1 MKTWVLE
8 RCAWAIAVAGAIA
21 AAHSWYAISRPGVA
35 PAPAIWPV
43 SETVRPI
50 AADSLAVLASRIV
63 GSDLFRLDRKPADVA
78 YGATPDSIAN
88 RAAALAAAAPRPPLV
103 LVGIVGPPWKAL
115 VDGVPGHD
123 GSMVLQAGQ
132 GVAGLRVRDV
142 TATVATISANDTTWH
157 LTVKRTWP

>member
-1 MKTWVLE
+1 MKTSVLE

-21 AAHSWYAISRPGVA
+21 AAHSWYVISRPGVA

-43 SETVRPI
+43 SETARPI

-63 GSDLFRLDRKPADVA
+63 GSDPFRLDRKPADVA
-78 YGATPDSIAN
+78 YGATPDSTAN
-88 RAAALAAAAPRPPLV
+88 RAPAAAPPRPPLV

-132 GVAGLRVRDV
+132 VVAGLRVRDV
-142 TATVATISANDTTWH
+142 TATGATISTTDTTWH

>member
-1 MKTWVLE
+1 MKTSVLE
-8 RCAWAIAVAGAIA
+8 RCAWVVTALATIVATR
-21 AAHSWYAISRPGVA
+21 SWYVISRAAQA

-50 AADSLAVLASRIV
+50 AADSLAMLTSRIV
-63 GSDLFRLDRKPADVA
+63 GDDPFRLDRKPADVA

-88 RAAALAAAAPRPPLV
+88 RALAAAAAPHPPLV
-103 LVGIVGPPWKAL
+103 LVGIVGPPWRAL

-123 GSMVLQAGQ
+123 GSMVLRSGQ
-132 GVAGLRVRDV
+132 VVAGLRVRDV
-142 TATVATISANDTTWH
+142 TATVATVATSDTTWH